1 MIAAYGTSRMTA
13 IELPRHNAVMPA
25 VRTISAAV
33 RMPDEIVK
41 GRDVLTWYMIFTRSI
56 GAVSSFETPPAAAPD
71 IKSAVALSFGGIGW
85 PETVCRR
92 LRLRGGVRCGP
103 LSGDGGGGSDE
114 LEALLLDCD
123 DAMRRARGSSH
134 VRSQLA
140 MFGQV
145 LAQAGESIRPARK
158 HLEDCYTISLCM
170 RHDLYVSHH
179 SLAMHVLYSS
189 AAL

>member
-103 LSGDGGGGSDE
+103 LSGGGDGGSDE
-114 LEALLLDCD
+114 LEALLLDGD
-123 DAMRRARGSSH
+123 DAMRRAWIVACEVGARYVWPS
-134 VRSQLA
+134 
-140 MFGQV
+140 FG
-145 LAQAGESIRPARK
+145 AGWRK
-158 HLEDCYTISLCM
+158 HSP
-170 RHDLYVSHH
+170 
-179 SLAMHVLYSS
+179 LASI
-189 AAL
+189 

>member
-1 MIAAYGTSRMTA
+1 MRACVLGARAPENMIAAYGTSRMTA

-56 GAVSSFETPPAAAPD
+56 GAVSSLRRRQRALLILP
-71 IKSAVALSFGGIGW
+71 SARRLSFSGIGW

-103 LSGDGGGGSDE
+103 LSGGGDGGSDE
-114 LEALLLDCD
+114 LEALLLDGD
-123 DAMRRARGSSH
+123 DAMRRAWIVACEVGARYVWPS
-134 VRSQLA
+134 
-140 MFGQV
+140 FG
-145 LAQAGESIRPARK
+145 AGWRK
-158 HLEDCYTISLCM
+158 HSP
-170 RHDLYVSHH
+170 
-179 SLAMHVLYSS
+179 LASI
-189 AAL
+189 

>member
-103 LSGDGGGGSDE
+103 LSGGGGGGSDE

-140 MFGQV
+140 MFRQV
-145 LAQAGESIRPARK
+145 LKQLQSIGRQLVAARIRQTGGA
-158 HLEDCYTISLCM
+158 HRGTRRAVRC
-170 RHDLYVSHH
+170 RR
-179 SLAMHVLYSS
+179 LAAPVLSF
-189 AAL
+189 

>member
-1 MIAAYGTSRMTA
+1 
-13 IELPRHNAVMPA
+13 
-25 VRTISAAV
+25 
-33 RMPDEIVK
+33 MPDEIVK

-114 LEALLLDCD
+114 LEALLLDGD
-123 DAMRRARGSSH
+123 DAMRRAWIVACEVGARYVWPSFGPW
-134 VRSQLA
+134 LA
-140 MFGQV
+140 KAF
-145 LAQAGESIRPARK
+145 AFASI
-158 HLEDCYTISLCM
+158 
-170 RHDLYVSHH
+170 
-179 SLAMHVLYSS
+179 
-189 AAL
+189 